1 MADNLPRI
9 AMPEPKA
16 IVEAAEYASLS
27 VARVLARKA
36 GEVDHRKTRVLQ
48 LYVGGK
54 AKNRAYKREQK
65 KPYSKDCHDE
75 N

>member
-1 MADNLPRI
+1 
-9 AMPEPKA
+9 MPEPKA

-27 VARVLARKA
+27 VAHVLARNA
-36 GEVDHRKTRVLQ
+36 GETRVLP

-54 AKNRAYKREQK
+54 AKNRAYKPEPK